1 MASSA
6 AQIPIIDLSDLTAL
20 GGDTLDILQRR
31 VLPAYLMRHRWY
43 GAKDAG
49 APAVT
54 VLDRPALDTAEGL
67 VLLAT
72 LLVRP
77 PGCAEQRYFLPL
89 AVVGED
95 QADAGDPAIL
105 AKVPQGFLIDAFARN
120 TFVNALVEGMRD
132 GREASGLR
140 FRQSGGDLDEVEPIE
155 RLRTEQSNTSI
166 RIGGKAMLKGFRKL
180 EQGTHPELEV
190 GRFLT
195 EVAKF
200 PNSPAL
206 LGSIERVDQDGGGAT
221 ALCVVQALV
230 PDAEDAWGYVL
241 ERTRTPADPE
251 LLKLVGKLGRRTAE
265 MHHAMAAPSDD
276 PAFRPE
282 PVTQATVHEWVE
294 AVRTMARK
302 TLDSLERA
310 LPKLGPDV
318 RPKAESLLARRDE
331 LIRRFDDLAPKG
343 LEVCRTRLHG
353 DYHLGQ
359 VLVSRGDFFII
370 DFEGEPM
377 RPLAERRAKHS
388 PLRDVAGMLR
398 SFAYAAATAKPE
410 RPEQWTDAVTGAFM
424 DAYKA
429 AIPGAAGYPKDPAH
443 ADALLR
449 LFLFEKALYEVG
461 YELANR
467 PDWVG
472 IPLGGVL
479 ELLDRK
485 PASATPALDRLAE
498 RVGIELEYQ
507 SATGETVHIGEHAKR
522 AMLTVL
528 GHPATDEQEA
538 ERRLAALEDAELT
551 NPLPPVLVVKASA
564 GRIDVPVSFT
574 ASGARLRWRIAE
586 EGGAREHEGM
596 VKFSD
601 LELLRTGRHQ
611 DRAIE
616 RRRLVLDV
624 VLPPGYHRLGLSGG
638 GMDEVVMQLIV
649 TPDRCYLPEA
659 LTDGPGIW
667 GISAQLY
674 LLRSQD
680 DWGIGDFADLKKLV
694 EDAAEMGAGV
704 IGLNPLHTMFPDNP
718 EHASPYSPAS
728 RLYLNI
734 LNIDPAK
741 VPEYA
746 TCERCRLLV
755 EAPEFKR
762 RLQACREAA
771 LVDYAEVTALKLPVL
786 EVMFQQ
792 FQERASS
799 DRKAAFDAF
808 RKEQGEPLERLCR
821 FLALRRHFAPDKADW
836 RAWPKDYQAPDSQA
850 VEKFAREHASDV
862 DFMAWTQWIA
872 DQQLADASAVAKS
885 RGMPVGLYRDL
896 AVGADSGGA
905 ETWANPGVVIVSAHV
920 GAPPDLF
927 NPAGQDW
934 GLPPFN
940 PLALR
945 NEAYAGFIDL
955 VRANMRHAG
964 GLRIDHVM
972 ALQHLYWIPEGK
984 PASEGMY
991 IAYPMDDM
999 VGILALESQR
1009 NQCIV
1014 VGEDLGTVPEGF
1026 REKMEAAGILS
1037 YRVVFFEYAED
1048 GGFVGPK
1055 DYPKLA
1061 LSTAGSH
1068 DLATLHGWWEEHD
1081 IDLKQRHGL
1090 YPGDGEADKQRDLRR
1105 RDKQALLD
1113 ALEEAKLA
1121 LPHGFTATSPYA
1133 GGLSEAVHRFLAQTR
1148 SAIAMVQI
1156 DELTDEPDQVNLP
1169 ATTDQHPNWRRKQSL
1184 SLEEL
1189 TANPRVVALAR
1200 IFRDARPPVSPAR

>member
-6 AQIPIIDLSDLTAL
+6 AQIPTIDLSDLTAL
-20 GGDTLDILQRR
+20 GGDTLDALQRR

-54 VLDRPALDTAEGL
+54 VLDRPALDTAEGP

-120 TFVNALVEGMRD
+120 TFVNALVEGMRE
-132 GREASGLR
+132 GRETGGLR
-140 FRQSGGDLDEVEPIE
+140 FRQSGGDLDDVEPIE
-155 RLRTEQSNTSI
+155 RSRTEQSNTSI

-206 LGSIERVDQDGGGAT
+206 LGSIERVGEDGGGAT

-251 LLKLVGKLGRRTAE
+251 LLKLVGKLGQRTAE

-318 RPKAESLLARRDE
+318 RPKAESLLARREE

-410 RPEQWTDAVTGAFM
+410 RPDDWTAAVTDAFM

-443 ADALLR
+443 ADALLS

-528 GHPATDEQEA
+528 GHPAADEQEA

-551 NPLPPVLVVKASA
+551 HPLPPVLVVKASA

-586 EGGAREHEGM
+586 EGGAREHEGT

-638 GMDEVVMQLIV
+638 GMDEVVMPLIV

-718 EHASPYSPAS
+718 EHASPYS
-728 RLYLNI
+728 R
-734 LNIDPAK
+734 
-741 VPEYA
+741 
-746 TCERCRLLV
+746 
-755 EAPEFKR
+755 
-762 RLQACREAA
+762 
-771 LVDYAEVTALKLPVL
+771 
-786 EVMFQQ
+786 
-792 FQERASS
+792 
-799 DRKAAFDAF
+799 
-808 RKEQGEPLERLCR
+808 
-821 FLALRRHFAPDKADW
+821 
-836 RAWPKDYQAPDSQA
+836 
-850 VEKFAREHASDV
+850 
-862 DFMAWTQWIA
+862 
-872 DQQLADASAVAKS
+872 
-885 RGMPVGLYRDL
+885 
-896 AVGADSGGA
+896 
-905 ETWANPGVVIVSAHV
+905 
-920 GAPPDLF
+920 
-927 NPAGQDW
+927 PAG
-934 GLPPFN
+934 
-940 PLALR
+940 
-945 NEAYAGFIDL
+945 
-955 VRANMRHAG
+955 
-964 GLRIDHVM
+964 
-972 ALQHLYWIPEGK
+972 
-984 PASEGMY
+984 
-991 IAYPMDDM
+991 
-999 VGILALESQR
+999 
-1009 NQCIV
+1009 
-1014 VGEDLGTVPEGF
+1014 
-1026 REKMEAAGILS
+1026 
-1037 YRVVFFEYAED
+1037 
-1048 GGFVGPK
+1048 
-1055 DYPKLA
+1055 
-1061 LSTAGSH
+1061 ST
-1068 DLATLHGWWEEHD
+1068 
-1081 IDLKQRHGL
+1081 
-1090 YPGDGEADKQRDLRR
+1090 
-1105 RDKQALLD
+1105 
-1113 ALEEAKLA
+1113 
-1121 LPHGFTATSPYA
+1121 
-1133 GGLSEAVHRFLAQTR
+1133 
-1148 SAIAMVQI
+1148 
-1156 DELTDEPDQVNLP
+1156 
-1169 ATTDQHPNWRRKQSL
+1169 
-1184 SLEEL
+1184 
-1189 TANPRVVALAR
+1189 
-1200 IFRDARPPVSPAR
+1200 